1 MDAEYSEDLHGMKDF
16 RCKKRRSGASIGR
29 LMSNQYPVL
38 TVKPGL
44 EVHLKNRHHAI
55 YKSAV
60 RGTPEAEAG
69 AIVEVR
75 AHDGSFLCYAM
86 WNPAAFICGR
96 VIGFE
101 ERDPLDQ
108 LKTQMERAIALRRS
122 FFDREDTDC
131 YRLINAEGDF
141 LPGLIVDEYAETL
154 VVQFTTLGMD
164 TLRSWIVDTLTE
176 ICGNLRVFEKST
188 GQSRK
193 KEGLENVEGWI
204 RGEGDGVIDI
214 TERGL
219 KYRIAL
225 LGSQKTGLFLDQREM
240 RGLVR
245 QLAQG
250 RTVLDCCSYVGG
262 FSVNA
267 LAGGALSADSVDYD
281 AVALERAKENAAL
294 NNIAPEK
301 LSTYPQ
307 DVFDFLRRKPQP
319 HTYDFIIL
327 DPPAFAKRSTDL
339 DQAKKAY
346 TDLNRMAMEMLPA
359 GGLLLTC
366 SCSYQMDAQ
375 TFQTVAFHAAR
386 QAKRNVRILE
396 RHRQAVDH
404 PVNLFHPEGDY
415 LKSLVLW
422 VE

>member
-1 MDAEYSEDLHGMKDF
+1 MAT
-16 RCKKRRSGASIGR
+16 
-29 LMSNQYPVL
+29 YPTL
-38 TVKPGL
+38 TLKPGL

-55 YKSAV
+55 FKSAV
-60 RGTPEAEAG
+60 RGNVDAPAG
-69 AIVEVR
+69 SIVAVR

-86 WNPAAFICGR
+86 WNPGAYICGR

-101 ERDPLDQ
+101 ERDPLEQ
-108 LKTQMERAIALRRS
+108 LKSLMERAIALRREI
-122 FFDREDTDC
+122 FKNEDTNC
-131 YRLINAEGDF
+131 FRLINAEGDSI
-141 LPGLIVDEYAETL
+141 PGLIVDEYAGTL
-154 VVQFTTLGMD
+154 VVQLTTLGMD
-164 TLRSWIVDTLTE
+164 KLREWIVETLTE
-176 ICGNLRVFEKST
+176 ICGPLNVFEKST

-193 KEGLENVEGWI
+193 KEGLEGKEGWI

-214 TERGL
+214 TERGI

-245 QLAQG
+245 QLSAG
-250 RTVLDCCSYVGG
+250 KTVLDCCSYVGG

-267 LAGGALSADSVDYD
+267 LAGGAVSADAVDYD
-281 AVALERAKENAAL
+281 AIALERAKENAAL
-294 NNIAPEK
+294 NGIDAEK
-301 LSTYPQ
+301 LCTFPQ

-319 HTYDFIIL
+319 HAYDFIIL

-339 DQAKKAY
+339 EQAKRAY
-346 TDLNRMAMEMLPA
+346 TDLNRMAMEILPA

-366 SCSYQMDAQ
+366 SCSYQMDKE

-396 RHRQAVDH
+396 RHRQAFDH
-404 PVNLFHPEGDY
+404 PVNLYHPEGDY
-415 LKSLVLW
+415 LKSLLLW